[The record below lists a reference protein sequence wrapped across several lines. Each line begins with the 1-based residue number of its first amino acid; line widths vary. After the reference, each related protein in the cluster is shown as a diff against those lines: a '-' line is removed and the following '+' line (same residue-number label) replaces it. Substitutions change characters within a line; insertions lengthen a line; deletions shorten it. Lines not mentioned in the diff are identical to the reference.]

1 MHKLAE
7 QVVYARSRHFLLMR
21 SFAMLT
27 AFALL
32 FSGHMRVAAFDVYP
46 VQSRLSTSNY
56 IANSRMSSF
65 FTTASGTD
73 LQQLRTSPYAFTSAQ
88 TYLPK
93 TPLYSTKIDL
103 DLEQLQTSPILNN
116 NATMTE
122 DDTNTNKFLNAFL
135 LVACFGLALSA
146 ILNVDSGMTRG
157 WTVSEQAMRIPLDNW
172 SSYESSLNTQPI
184 VTKTTINVIIYLLGD
199 WLSQT
204 IFVGNSPLEFDARR
218 TARNGLI
225 GLVFGPLVHQYYEF
239 SDSILPVEIGINRFY
254 KILMDQ
260 TLYLSIKCS
269 VYIVGVNMLA
279 GESWEYSSGV
289 AKDKIRDIM
298 VTAWKFWPL
307 VHCVTYGF
315 IPARHRI
322 LWVNC
327 VDLFWNAILALKTSA
342 ATEEEDGV
350 IVEMIEGDINKIDTN
365 STESRGDLAN
375 NGDDEYIGNQ
385 QSKDND
391 LPALILESDVNELAE
406 IISKISDFD
415 ETPKEAKTKTM

>member
-1 MHKLAE
+1 
-7 QVVYARSRHFLLMR
+7 
-21 SFAMLT
+21 
-27 AFALL
+27 
-32 FSGHMRVAAFDVYP
+32 
-46 VQSRLSTSNY
+46 
-56 IANSRMSSF
+56 
-65 FTTASGTD
+65 
-73 LQQLRTSPYAFTSAQ
+73 
-88 TYLPK
+88 
-93 TPLYSTKIDL
+93 
-103 DLEQLQTSPILNN
+103 
-116 NATMTE
+116 MTE
-122 DDTNTNKFLNAFL
+122 DDTNTNTFLNAFL
-135 LVACFGLALSA
+135 LVACFGLALST

-254 KILMDQ
+254 KIMMDQ

-350 IVEMIEGDINKIDTN
+350 IFEMIEGDIYNKIDTN
-365 STESRGDLAN
+365 STESRGDLAK
-375 NGDDEYIGNQ
+375 NGDDEYIVNQ
-385 QSKDND
+385 QNKDND
-391 LPALILESDVNELAE
+391 LPALILESDANELAE

-415 ETPKEAKTKTM
+415 ESPQEAKTKTM